1 MRVHRDSL
9 RDVFEPLT
17 CLNNPEA
24 TLDVSVSVAFAKAYG
39 LSFCVYKAAFSSAC
53 SHSAACSRD
62 DAQSKKQVWPTGPQ
76 LLWKRVQ
83 SMLFCMLFHRL
94 AFVFAEEALCVV
106 FTPLPL
112 SSTSESTER
121 C

>member
-1 MRVHRDSL
+1 M
-9 RDVFEPLT
+9 
-17 CLNNPEA
+17 
-24 TLDVSVSVAFAKAYG
+24 SVS
-39 LSFCVYKAAFSSAC
+39 LSLSPKRTDFPFVYIRLLFQVHARTRL
-53 SHSAACSRD
+53 HVVEMMLNL
-62 DAQSKKQVWPTGPQ
+62 KKQVWPTGPQ

-106 FTPLPL
+106 CTPLPL

>member
-1 MRVHRDSL
+1 MHIHRDSL
-9 RDVFEPLT
+9 CTVFEPLM
-17 CLNNPEA
+17 CLNNLQA
-24 TLDVSVSVAFAKAYG
+24 TLDVSVSIAFAKAYG
-39 LSFCVYKAAFSSAC
+39 LSFCVYEAAFSIHARTRL
-53 SHSAACSRD
+53 HVVEMMLNL
-62 DAQSKKQVWPTGPQ
+62 KKKVWPTGPQ

-94 AFVFAEEALCVV
+94 AFAFAEEALCVV
-106 FTPLPL
+106 CTPLPL